1 MKDALARINHSVWEL
16 AKLVAKH
23 PENYAMRADFLRYCH
38 ESRLFGERRR
48 NIPEEGR
55 SFLMLQERESLC
67 CFLLHGIGG
76 SPAEMR
82 PLGEH
87 LFRSGHT
94 VYGIRLAL
102 GGDGAGARPA
112 QNGRRLAGR
121 LLRRRDGRDR
131 SGYDWERCLAD
142 ADTVLGMLLTFSRS
156 ICVFGFSF
164 GGALASILWKAA
176 VEASLIWSRNFSSR
190 SASAGVSELPTLAG
204 FGSSSD
210 GFRDTT
216 HMLVGVGATGF
227 GYEGDVI
234 ALTLRGEPDVPQH
247 SDRRDSRAVAADG
260 GRLRPHDRGALRV
273 GVSLR

>member
-1 MKDALARINHSVWEL
+1 
-16 AKLVAKH
+16 
-23 PENYAMRADFLRYCH
+23 
-38 ESRLFGERRR
+38 
-48 NIPEEGR
+48 
-55 SFLMLQERESLC
+55 MLQERESLC

-142 ADTVLGMLLTFSRS
+142 ADTVLGMLLTFSRN

-164 GGALASILWKAA
+164 GGALALNLLRDRPLKGAVLIAPGLFPASDGRSALFSFVRSLAPFVAREAFPREYALLEFAERTRGRLTA
-176 VEASLIWSRNFSSR
+176 VEQPVLVIQASRDRVVSPRGLKFIKERAKHPRSRFELID
-190 SASAGVSELPTLAG
+190 SARHVIVTGEEARGVYSLCTD
-204 FGSSSD
+204 F
-210 GFRDTT
+210 
-216 HMLVGVGATGF
+216 
-227 GYEGDVI
+227 
-234 ALTLRGEPDVPQH
+234 LREI
-247 SDRRDSRAVAADG
+247 
-260 GRLRPHDRGALRV
+260 
-273 GVSLR
+273 